1 MKNAQYFFSYI
12 LLIVFSFISIFPFF
26 WLILI
31 SLKSGAHIFDT
42 TNFFSNI
49 TFQNYINIIDNYK
62 FLKSIMN
69 SFIISILSVIIV
81 LPIGFLGGY
90 YFSRSIKNSTNN
102 NIFLVLLSTKIAPPI
117 VFAIPIYILYIEVG
131 LIDTMFGM
139 TFLYVFANLAFTVW
153 IAKNLVDEFSD
164 DIEEA
169 SKIDGCN
176 TLQSIFYII
185 MPSNLNGIFSICLI
199 VFILSWNEFLFASI
213 LTRNETSTFTVHLT
227 SYFGSRR
234 IDWSGLSIAS
244 VLGSLFPLV
253 LTIFFQ
259 KYLIKGL
266 SFGKLN

>member
-1 MKNAQYFFSYI
+1 MKNARYFFSYI

-102 NIFLVLLSTKIAPPI
+102 NIFLILLSTKIAPPI

-176 TLQSIFYII
+176 TLQ
-185 MPSNLNGIFSICLI
+185 
-199 VFILSWNEFLFASI
+199 
-213 LTRNETSTFTVHLT
+213 
-227 SYFGSRR
+227 
-234 IDWSGLSIAS
+234 
-244 VLGSLFPLV
+244 
-253 LTIFFQ
+253 
-259 KYLIKGL
+259 
-266 SFGKLN
+266 